1 VGVLNGLDT
10 VASRRLLRL
19 PSPGAFARLGI
30 TFAIGLLADLWTKKL
45 AVDRLAELAVDYA
58 CIPGWLHFTYVEN
71 FGAVFG
77 AGQGFRW
84 FFVGVSVIAIGA
96 VVWMF
101 MESGRR
107 RLYQIL
113 LGMLLAGIIGNLYDR
128 MVYGYVRDMIH
139 ALPQWPRLFPW
150 VFNVADSLLCV
161 SIGALMV
168 YGLMFPDRPRGGSDA
183 DGR

>member
-1 VGVLNGLDT
+1 M
-10 VASRRLLRL
+10 APRRYLSL
-19 PSPGAFARLGI
+19 PSSAAFARLGI
-30 TFAIGLLADLWTKKL
+30 TFAIGLIADLWTKKL
-45 AVDRLAELAVDYA
+45 AVERLAEPAADYP
-58 CIPGWLHFTYVEN
+58 CISGWLHFTYVEN

-101 MESGRR
+101 LESGRR

-139 ALPQWPRLFPW
+139 ALPQWPKAFPW

-161 SIGALMV
+161 SIGALMI
-168 YGLMFPDRPRGGSDA
+168 YGFVFPDRPRNARDA
-183 DGR
+183 DAG

>member
-1 VGVLNGLDT
+1 MAL
-10 VASRRLLRL
+10 RRYLRM
-19 PSPGAFARLGI
+19 PSPAAFTRLGI

-45 AVDRLAELAVDYA
+45 AVERWAETTADYVF
-58 CIPGWLHFTYVEN
+58 IPGWLHFTYVPN
-71 FGAVFG
+71 YGAVFG
-77 AGQGFRW
+77 AWQGFRW

-128 MVYGYVRDMIH
+128 MAYGYVRDMIH
-139 ALPQWPRLFPW
+139 ALPQWPKLFPW

-161 SIGALMV
+161 SIGALMI
-168 YGLMFPDRPRGGSDA
+168 YGLVFPDNPRDAESRDGGNADA
-183 DGR
+183 R